1 MSSIF
6 ALALGIAVVYG
17 DSMSQKFMMSVF
29 QFFLHVHCKLA
40 RWIADLPILHYD
52 DNVYREFASILTT
65 LPNSIEPHFNKYP
78 ALYTLFG
85 WLIIIFSS
93 SLIFHNAI
101 VSMVHKRDA

>member
-17 DSMSQKFMMSVF
+17 DSMSQSFMMSIF
-29 QFFLHVHCKLA
+29 QFFLYVHCKVA
-40 RWIADLPILHYD
+40 VWISDLPVFHYD
-52 DNVYREFASILTT
+52 DSVYKEFTSILTT
-65 LPNSIEPHFNKYP
+65 LPVSIEPHFNKYP

-101 VSMVHKRDA
+101 ASMVQKNVS